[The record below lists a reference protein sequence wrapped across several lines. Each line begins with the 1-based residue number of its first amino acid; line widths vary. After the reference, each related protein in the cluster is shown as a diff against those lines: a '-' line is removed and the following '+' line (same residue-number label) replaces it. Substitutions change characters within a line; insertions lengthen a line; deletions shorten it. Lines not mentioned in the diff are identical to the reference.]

1 MGWWSR
7 GCRGAGCARFGSLSG
22 LGLLLLVGLLWIP
35 ELNRW
40 FFQRVF
46 EVLRWLGV
54 SEFLVRLGLRFFRFW
69 A

>member
-1 MGWWSR
+1 
-7 GCRGAGCARFGSLSG
+7 LSG